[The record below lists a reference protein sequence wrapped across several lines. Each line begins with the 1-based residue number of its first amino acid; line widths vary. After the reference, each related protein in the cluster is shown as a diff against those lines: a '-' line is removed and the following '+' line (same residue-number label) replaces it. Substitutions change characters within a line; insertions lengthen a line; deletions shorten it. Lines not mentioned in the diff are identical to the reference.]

1 MFPLLPLLRTEN
13 LTTGYTG
20 RRGSSGEGCG
30 ITRNFSG
37 QIFPGEVICLLGS
50 NGSGKSTLLRT
61 LGGFLSALEGR
72 IFLGEKPLEGY
83 TPSERAK
90 KIGVVHTGNPS
101 VPYMTVGDLVLT
113 GRHPHTPWH
122 GGLSERDRERGAR
135 ILRFLG
141 LEPLQG
147 HLLEKVSDGERRR
160 AWLGRALAQETPL
173 LLLDEPLAFIDL
185 PGGAAILHLLRRL
198 AAEEGRG
205 ILFSSHQIQG
215 ALNMADRTWLLTPS
229 GECLQGVGEDLLLQG
244 DLERAYLGDTEN
256 SGRMRFSREEAV
268 FFAPPSRKPLGEVV
282 LSGPSGAALKWT
294 RSALERR
301 GFSIL
306 SSGSPELPHVVLGG
320 DSPEEALVCY
330 CTWREQ
336 EKCCTSLEEVLG
348 FVEPSVRRKG
358 KDSL

>member
-13 LTTGYTG
+13 LTTGYAG
-20 RRGSSGEGCG
+20 RRGSSGEECR

-61 LGGFLSALEGR
+61 LGGFFSALEGR
-72 IFLGEKPLEGY
+72 IFLEEKPLEGY

-101 VPYMTVGDLVLT
+101 VPYMTVEDLVLT

-147 HLLEKVSDGERRR
+147 RLLEKVSDGERRR

-229 GECLQGVGEDLLLQG
+229 GECLQGVGEDLLLRG

-256 SGRMRFSREEAV
+256 SGGVRFSQEEAI
-268 FFAPPSRKPLGEVV
+268 FFAPPSRKLLGEVV
-282 LSGPSGAALKWT
+282 LSGPSGAALKWS

-306 SSGSPELPHVVLGG
+306 SSGSPELPRVELRQ
-320 DSPEEALVCY
+320 DSPEDSPVWY
-330 CTWREQ
+330 CSWGEQ
-336 EKCCTSLEEVLG
+336 KKCCSSLEEVLG

>member
-1 MFPLLPLLRTEN
+1 MSPSLPLLRTEN
-13 LTTGYTG
+13 LTTGYAG
-20 RRGSSGEGCG
+20 GRGSSGEGCR

-61 LGGFLSALEGR
+61 LGGFLPPLEGGL
-72 IFLGEKPLEGY
+72 FLEGKPLEGY
-83 TPSERAK
+83 APSERAK
-90 KIGVVHTGNPS
+90 KIGVVHTVNPS
-101 VPYMTVGDLVLT
+101 VPYMTVEDLVLT

-141 LEPLQG
+141 LEALQKR
-147 HLLEKVSDGERRR
+147 LLEKVSDGERRR

-185 PGGAAILHLLRRL
+185 PGGAAILDLLRRL

-215 ALNMADRTWLLTPS
+215 ALSMADRIWLLTPS
-229 GECLQGVGEDLLLQG
+229 GECLQGVGEDLLLRG
-244 DLERAYLGDTEN
+244 DLERAYLGDREN
-256 SGRMRFSREEAV
+256 SGEVRFSQEEAL
-268 FFAPPSRKPLGEVV
+268 FFAPPSRKPLGEMV
-282 LSGPSGAALKWT
+282 LSGPSGGALKWT

-301 GFSIL
+301 GFCL
-306 SSGSPELPHVVLGG
+306 VSSGSSELPQVELRQG
-320 DSPEEALVCY
+320 SPEEPPVWY
-330 CTWREQ
+330 CTWGEQ

-348 FVEPSVRRKG
+348 FVEPSARRKE